1 MSVVGTAVLR
11 PASPNA
17 VDELRATLERQRQFF
32 LKAGSPPLDQ
42 RRADLAKLKAAIK
55 DKAETIAEVI
65 SADFGNRSRHESLLA
80 EVFTTLAG
88 LRHTARHLGH
98 WMRPKR
104 VSVSLEL
111 LPGRARIVHQPL
123 GVVGVISP
131 WNYPFQLAIMPLIA
145 ALAAGN
151 RVMLKPSEL
160 TPRTAEFMA
169 ELLAGL
175 FPSEQV
181 ATVLGGPDIGA
192 AFARL
197 PFDHLFYTG
206 STAVGR
212 LVMQAAAENLTP
224 VTLELGGK
232 SPCILGED
240 AALAGAVES
249 IVYGKLLNAGQ
260 TCIAPDYVLLP
271 EGRREEFIALAQ
283 QAVAKLYPS
292 LAANPDYTSIIND
305 RHYRR
310 LRQYVEEARAKGARI
325 VELNPAQEALG
336 DGRKLAP
343 TLVVEPAD
351 ELAIMREEIFG
362 PVLPVKTYRRL
373 EDAIDYVNRR
383 PRPLA
388 LYYFGADAAKRDAVL
403 ERTISGGVSVNETLM
418 HILVEDLPFG
428 GVGASGFGA
437 YHGETGFQTFS
448 HRKGVFLQSR
458 FSGAWLLRPPFG
470 RVTNLMLKVLMSGR
484 R

>member
-1 MSVVGTAVLR
+1 V
-11 PASPNA
+11 
-17 VDELRATLERQRQFF
+17 
-32 LKAGSPPLDQ
+32 
-42 RRADLAKLKAAIK
+42 
-55 DKAETIAEVI
+55 
-65 SADFGNRSRHESLLA
+65 
-80 EVFTTLAG
+80 
-88 LRHTARHLGH
+88 
-98 WMRPKR
+98 
-104 VSVSLEL
+104 
-111 LPGRARIVHQPL
+111 
-123 GVVGVISP
+123 
-131 WNYPFQLAIMPLIA
+131 
-145 ALAAGN
+145 
-151 RVMLKPSEL
+151 
-160 TPRTAEFMA
+160 
-169 ELLAGL
+169 
-175 FPSEQV
+175 
-181 ATVLGGPDIGA
+181 
-192 AFARL
+192 
-197 PFDHLFYTG
+197 
-206 STAVGR
+206 
-212 LVMQAAAENLTP
+212 
-224 VTLELGGK
+224 
-232 SPCILGED
+232 
-240 AALAGAVES
+240 
-249 IVYGKLLNAGQ
+249 GKLLNAGQ

-343 TLVVEPAD
+343 TLVVEPGD
-351 ELAIMREEIFG
+351 ELAVMREEIFG

-388 LYYFGADAAKRDAVL
+388 LYYFGADAAKRNAVL